1 MFCMKICCNYCIKLQ
16 YLKTIFFIKLLK
28 KKRIIDTFAA
38 RDLQMPDEQNSVDSL
53 SEYSLRKGYG
63 LELRR
68 ITTDKIY
75 SS

>member
-1 MFCMKICCNYCIKLQ
+1 MS
-16 YLKTIFFIKLLK
+16 IKLLK

-68 ITTDKIY
+68 RRRKRKKSTVI
-75 SS
+75 